1 MILPIGQWVLRE
13 ACRQVAAWNS
23 DGSEGPPLRASVN
36 LSGKQLESPTLVE
49 EIEDVI
55 AETGIAPNAL
65 ILELTESMMMHNTDA
80 TIELL
85 KKLKTL
91 GLELAVDDFGTGYS
105 SLHYLPSFPIDILK
119 IAKQFVD
126 GIQGGTQESALLYTI
141 IDLCRTLGLRTLA
154 EGVEYASQAQWL
166 RKLRCEWG
174 QGYYFSKALDLE
186 EMTALLE
193 SRKLKDYA
201 AEVQDTVERREADW
215 WSRVMGEYDSRGAE

>member
-1 MILPIGQWVLRE
+1 
-13 ACRQVAAWNS
+13 
-23 DGSEGPPLRASVN
+23 VN

-49 EIEDVI
+49 DI
-55 AETGIAPNAL
+55 AAVLTDTGMDPGAL

-85 KKLKTL
+85 KKLKGL
-91 GLELAVDDFGTGYS
+91 GVELAVDDFGTGYS

-154 EGVEYASQAQWL
+154 EGIEYASQAEWL

-174 QGYYFSKALDLE
+174 QGYYLSKPLDVE
-186 EMTALLE
+186 QMTALLA
-193 SRKLKDYA
+193 SRKLTAYA
-201 AEVQDTVERREADW
+201 AEVQNTVERREAEW
-215 WSRVMGEYDSRGAE
+215 WGRVVGDYSAS

>member
-1 MILPIGQWVLRE
+1 M
-13 ACRQVAAWNS
+13 CSS
-23 DGSEGPPLRASVN
+23 DL
-36 LSGKQLESPTLVE
+36 TLVE
-49 EIEDVI
+49 EIEAVL
-55 AETGIAPNAL
+55 AETGIGPNAL

-85 KKLKTL
+85 KKLKAL

-174 QGYYFSKALDLE
+174 QGYYFSRALDVE
-186 EMTALLE
+186 DMTALLE
-193 SRKLKDYA
+193 NRKLNDYA

-215 WSRVMGEYDSRGAE
+215 WSRVIGDYD